1 VSTFGNRRLI
11 GDEAAEGG
19 RRQGLFDG
27 GAGEFEVDAVEAWA
41 VTPAAT
47 EAEPS
52 GGRNEGNGG
61 SGSKGG
67 GVHAV
72 GGWEARMMLDL
83 VSNAN
88 GPARETR

>member
-1 VSTFGNRRLI
+1 MDEEAEEAVAAVAA
-11 GDEAAEGG
+11 GDP
-19 RRQGLFDG
+19 
-27 GAGEFEVDAVEAWA
+27 AG
-41 VTPAAT
+41 AAT

-52 GGRNEGNGG
+52 GGRNKGNGG
-61 SGSKGG
+61 SGSRKGG

>member
-1 VSTFGNRRLI
+1 MTRRPR
-11 GDEAAEGG
+11 EGG
-19 RRQGLFDG
+19 IKGCSTEAL
-27 GAGEFEVDAVEAWA
+27 AGEFEVDAMEAWA
-41 VTPAAT
+41 VTAAAT

-52 GGRNEGNGG
+52 GGRNKGNGG
-61 SGSKGG
+61 SGSRKGG

>member
-1 VSTFGNRRLI
+1 M
-11 GDEAAEGG
+11 
-19 RRQGLFDG
+19 FDG

-41 VTPAAT
+41 VTAAAT
-47 EAEPS
+47 EAEPN
-52 GGRNEGNGG
+52 GGRNKGNG
-61 SGSKGG
+61 GSKGG

-83 VSNAN
+83 VSSAN